1 MFGTNTPLSFYV
13 KQCKDIYGISIQ
25 RTKREIRWAN
35 TEYGEY
41 KLAKTGAT
49 RIIFPNGSVDPWHAL
64 SYLKSEENI
73 IAIYIKGKVK
83 NSIPFRNNVGK
94 LEHEMAFMVHLW
106 LIWKLLNLISSTVK
120 IFQASKF
127 LSFSRNQPLRRLSKL
142 KYLFTQIDATDII

>member
-64 SYLKSEENI
+64 SYLKSEGNI
-73 IAIYIKGKVK
+73 VAIYIKGKVK
-83 NSIPFRNNVGK
+83 ILSSSEIMLKSWSMKWLLWFIVG
-94 LEHEMAFMVHLW
+94 
-106 LIWKLLNLISSTVK
+106 
-120 IFQASKF
+120 
-127 LSFSRNQPLRRLSKL
+127 
-142 KYLFTQIDATDII
+142 